1 MNNTTSHCV
10 RELTNKAGILLRQ
23 GGKQEGWLVERVGLT
38 SADPFRS
45 SPMNRQVITVRWMI
59 LPYLVAAAILAAQF
73 PALAQSVGD
82 AVSGREIATKRCSS
96 CHRVLPMTLA
106 DKADPPS
113 FQSIADLPSTTG
125 ISLNAFLHSNHQN
138 MPDFIISSADS
149 HDLIAYILSLKKH

>member
-1 MNNTTSHCV
+1 
-10 RELTNKAGILLRQ
+10 
-23 GGKQEGWLVERVGLT
+23 
-38 SADPFRS
+38 
-45 SPMNRQVITVRWMI
+45 MNRQVITVRWMI
-59 LPYLVAAAILAAQF
+59 LPYLVAAAILAAQ
-73 PALAQSVGD
+73 PAFAQSVGD
-82 AVSGREIATKRCSS
+82 AASGREIATKRCSS

-113 FQSIADLPSTTG
+113 FQSVADLPSTTG